1 MLNELRIAARSLA
14 RSPAHTLV
22 VVLTLGLGLG
32 TATSFY
38 SLLKQQLISR
48 APYAEPER
56 LVRVELQN
64 RTEPGSRA
72 PFLLRFHAYRTAKSV
87 AMLAGAWSAM
97 SNVVIDGEP
106 QAVFVTRISAD
117 FLPTLGAAPSLGRGF
132 SADEYQ
138 PGKDNVALLTDWFW
152 RNSLGADPDVLQRDL
167 TINGR
172 IVRIVGVLPAGFALP
187 STMAGERTVLLPF
200 PLPEPSD
207 KDAIL
212 PVVTVGR
219 LAAGA
224 TVEQLKAELDT
235 MHPEKGKPFEKF
247 VAAFEARVVPIN
259 ASPDNIWARRY
270 FRMLWTSLGAVACL
284 FAIAAVNAGSL
295 VLVRMLGRRREI
307 GIRLALGAGRWQ
319 VMRPLLWEALLLAVG
334 VIAAGGVIARWLM
347 PALLAFSPTMEAG
360 TRYQLSGEAWVFLA
374 VLGALTGFVV
384 MLAPAWAATRQNIND
399 IVKDGSAAAGESR
412 ASRRL
417 RGALVVIEAALAV
430 ILLTGAGL
438 MVRSFMK
445 LAAQKP
451 GYETAHR
458 YAVQFTEEM
467 VNRPQGDALVAR
479 RRQMIERLSAVPG
492 VTEVGLAMAATP
504 SFYFPQR
511 LRMVG
516 RTDGVEIEAMGNPVS
531 PELLTALSV
540 PLRAGRSMTEQRPS
554 DPPGVWINETM
565 ARLYFAGRNPVGERL
580 SGVSRKPWEI
590 VGVVGDQLSQRDG
603 AKPRFYFPYW
613 QAPQWAMSQVVI
625 RLTGE
630 PGPKFEAEVRRALY
644 EIDPTIVLLNLRSL
658 AQHRNAEVAHERFAY
673 SVLRLLSVLALLL
686 AATGLFAMLA
696 YSVSQR
702 RAEFGVRLALG
713 APTASLYRLVLG
725 SGVGLAAAGVAI
737 GLAVSWGLARF
748 LDTLLIGTASHDP
761 LTFAVV
767 GLLMLAV
774 ALPACW
780 LPARRAAR
788 VDVTKLLRSE

>member
-1 MLNELRIAARSLA
+1 MFNELKVAARSLA
-14 RSPAHTLV
+14 RNPVHTSV

-38 SLLKQQLISR
+38 SLLKQQLVSR

-56 LVRVELQN
+56 LVRVELHN
-64 RTEPGSRA
+64 RTEPGPRA
-72 PFLLRFHAYRTAKSV
+72 PFLTRFHAYRSAKSI

-97 SNVVIDGEP
+97 SNVLLGGEP

-138 PGKDNVALLTDWFW
+138 PSKDNVALLTDWFW
-152 RNSLGADPDVLQRDL
+152 RNRLGSAPDVLQRDL
-167 TINGR
+167 MINGR
-172 IVRIVGVLPAGFALP
+172 VVRVVGVLPKGFALP
-187 STMAGERTVLLPF
+187 STLAGERTVLLPF

-207 KDAIL
+207 KDAFQ
-212 PVVTVGR
+212 PVVTIGR
-219 LAAGA
+219 LAPGA
-224 TVEQLKAELDT
+224 TVEQLQAELDT
-235 MHPEKGKPFEKF
+235 MRPETGKPFEKF
-247 VAAFEARVVPIN
+247 VSAYEPRVVPIN

-270 FRMLWTSLGAVACL
+270 YRMLWTSLGAVACL
-284 FAIAAVNAGSL
+284 FAIAALNAGSL
-295 VLVRMLGRRREI
+295 VLVRMLGRQREI

-319 VMRPLLWEALLLAVG
+319 VMRPLLWEALLLAIG
-334 VIAAGGVIARWLM
+334 VIAAGGLIARWLM

-360 TRYQLSGEAWVFLA
+360 ARFQLSGEAWVFLA
-374 VLGALTGFVV
+374 AAGTLTGCVV

-399 IVKDGSAAAGESR
+399 IVKDGSVAAGESR

-438 MVRSFMK
+438 MVRSF
-445 LAAQKP
+445 LQVAAQKP
-451 GYETAHR
+451 GYETVHR
-458 YAVQFTEEM
+458 YIVQFNEET
-467 VNRPQGDALVAR
+467 VNRPNGDALTAR

-511 LRMVG
+511 LQIVG
-516 RTDGVEIEAMGNPVS
+516 RSDGAEIEAMGNPVS
-531 PELLTALSV
+531 PELLTALGI
-540 PLRAGRSMTEQRPS
+540 PLRAGRPMAEQRPS

-565 ARLYFAGRNPVGERL
+565 ARRYFAGRNPIGERL
-580 SGVSRKPWEI
+580 SGVGRKPWEI
-590 VGVVGDQLSQRDG
+590 AGVVGDQLSQRDG

-613 QAPQWAMSQVVI
+613 QVPQWAMNQVML

-644 EIDPTIVLLNLRSL
+644 EIDPAIVVLDVRSL
-658 AQHRNAEVAHERFAY
+658 AQHRNAEVGQERFAY
-673 SVLRLLSVLALLL
+673 AVLRLLAVFALLL
-686 AATGLFAMLA
+686 AGIGLFAMLA
-696 YSVSQR
+696 FTVSQR

-713 APTASLYRLVLG
+713 ASTASLYRLVLG

-748 LDTLLIGTASHDP
+748 LDTLLIGVAPHDP
-761 LTFAVV
+761 LTFAGV

-788 VDVTKLLRSE
+788 VDVTTLLRRE